1 MRAIREQLQAQ
12 REQAIARWRRHQR
25 AETLLKALARITDRA
40 LRATIAR
47 HPLPPDAALGAVGGY
62 GRGELFPHSD
72 VDVLILLRR
81 PPSSADQEKIEC
93 LVAALWD
100 LGLDLA
106 HSVRT
111 VIECQRQA
119 ANDVTVE
126 TALMELRWV
135 GGDERLIGRL
145 QAIMQRQ
152 RDPRAFF
159 LAKRAEQQQ
168 RHARHENTPYALE
181 PNCKESPGGL
191 RDLAVI
197 QWVAQAA
204 GIGRDW
210 RSIVATD
217 LLDQAEYRALRR
229 AELAFKRL
237 RIELHLL
244 AGRRED
250 RVLFD
255 FQPQLAQIYG
265 FEPMRGRRPSEL
277 LMQRYYWAARI
288 VSLLNRLF
296 MQALEEHLFP
306 PPPSATR
313 VIDQDFIQ
321 VRNRLDI
328 RQPDAFIQRPA
339 LLLDAI
345 ILMQERAELEGMTA
359 AMMRAMWQARKRIDA
374 GFRRDP
380 ENRRR
385 FMRILRHPTGALIAL
400 RRMHTLG
407 ILAHYLPEFRRI
419 VGQMQHDLFHVYTVD
434 EHILKVLGHLHRF
447 AGEDAVRDA
456 ALAHRLL
463 RQWPRPWLLDIA
475 ALYHDIA
482 KGQGGDH
489 STLGA
494 LEARRFCRHHELGP
508 ADTELIVFLV
518 EQHLTLSRYAQK
530 RDLADP
536 AVIREF
542 AGIVQTTER
551 LTALYLLTVADIR
564 GTSPKVWNAWKGHL
578 IDSLYQQTAILLGGA
593 PLDDDTLLA
602 NRQQAATTLLRAY
615 RLKDAQRDAFWA
627 QLGTDYFM
635 QHDASDIAWH
645 TYHLHHCPD
654 TPAPVAHGR
663 LLEHGEG
670 IQVMV
675 YAPDR
680 TDLFA
685 DICHYF
691 AECELSVQEARIH
704 TTRHGWALDSFIVLP
719 VTGYAGLR
727 NRIPAVEQELPA
739 ALLQAGSRPHAPFR
753 ARLSRRA
760 RNFPIVPRVDLSA
773 DPQGEDAWRLSLVAA
788 DRRGLL
794 YNLAQTF
801 AQHQVDLRM
810 AKIMTLGDRV
820 EDSFILHSEALH
832 EPRRYQAFERALLDC
847 LSSNLSPVNIT

>member
-1 MRAIREQLQAQ
+1 MRAIREHLHAQ

-40 LRATIAR
+40 LRATIACY
-47 HPLPPDAALGAVGGY
+47 PLPPDAALGAVGGY

-81 PPSSADQEKIEC
+81 PPGPADQEKIEQ
-93 LVAALWD
+93 LIAALWD
-100 LGLDLA
+100 LGVDLA

-135 GGDERLIGRL
+135 GGDKRLIERL

-159 LAKRAEQQQ
+159 LAKLAEQLQ
-168 RHARHENTPYALE
+168 RHARHENTPYSLE
-181 PNCKESPGGL
+181 PNCKESPGCL
-191 RDLAVI
+191 RDIAVI
-197 QWVAQAA
+197 QWVSQAA

-210 RSIVATD
+210 RSIIATD

-237 RIELHLL
+237 RIELHLM

-250 RVLFD
+250 RLLFD
-255 FQPQLAQIYG
+255 FQPQLAQLYG
-265 FEPMRGRRPSEL
+265 FKSVRGRRPSEL

-288 VSLLNRLF
+288 VSLFNRLF
-296 MQALEEHLFP
+296 MQALEESLFP
-306 PPPSATR
+306 PPLSATR
-313 VIDQDFIQ
+313 VIDQHFVQ

-328 RQPDAFIQRPA
+328 RQPDAFAQRPA
-339 LLLDAI
+339 LLLEAI
-345 ILMQERAELEGMTA
+345 AVLQDRAELEGMTS

-374 GFRRDP
+374 NFRRNPD
-380 ENRRR
+380 NRRLL
-385 FMRILRHPTGALIAL
+385 MRILRHPTGALTAF

-434 EHILKVLGHLHRF
+434 EHILKVIGHLHRF
-447 AGEDAVRDA
+447 ADEDALRDA
-456 ALAHRLL
+456 PLAHKLL
-463 RQWPRPWLLDIA
+463 RQWSKPWILDIA

-494 LEARRFCRHHELGP
+494 KEARRFCRQHELTPG
-508 ADTELIVFLV
+508 DTDLIVFLV
-518 EQHLTLSRYAQK
+518 EHHLALSRYAQK

-536 AVIREF
+536 NVIREF
-542 AGIVQTTER
+542 AGIVQTPER

-602 NRQQAATTLLRAY
+602 SRQHAATKLLRAY
-615 RLKDAQRDAFWA
+615 RLKDAQRDHFWA
-627 QLGTDYFM
+627 QLDTDYFM

-645 TYHLHHCPD
+645 TYHLHACPNN
-654 TPAPVAHGR
+654 TAPIAHGR
-663 LLEHGEG
+663 LLENAEG
-670 IQVMV
+670 MQVMV

-680 TDLFA
+680 ADLFA
-685 DICHYF
+685 DICLYF
-691 AECELSVQEARIH
+691 TEHELSIQEARIH
-704 TTRHGWALDSFIVLP
+704 TTRHGWALDSFVVLP
-719 VTGYAGLR
+719 VTGYAGLY
-727 NRIPAVEQELPA
+727 NRVATVEKELPA
-739 ALLQAGSRPHAPFR
+739 TLQQADAPPHALFR
-753 ARLSRRA
+753 ARPSRRA
-760 RNFPIVPRVDLSA
+760 RTFPIVPRVELSA
-773 DPQGEDAWRLSLVAA
+773 DPQVEDCWRLSLVAA

-801 AQHQVDLRM
+801 TQHKVDLRM

-820 EDSFILHSEALH
+820 EDSFILHSASLNEVS
-832 EPRRYQAFERALLDC
+832 RSQACERAVLAC
-847 LSSNLSPVNIT
+847 LSSNLNS

>member
-1 MRAIREQLQAQ
+1 MRAIREQLHAQ

-25 AETLLKALARITDRA
+25 AETLLKALSRVTDTA
-40 LRATIAR
+40 LRATLIK
-47 HPLPPDAALGAVGGY
+47 HPLPSGAALGAVGGY
-62 GRGELFPHSD
+62 GRGELFPYSD

-81 PPSSADQEKIEC
+81 PASLADQEKLEHLI
-93 LVAALWD
+93 AALWD
-100 LGLDLA
+100 LGLDLS

-111 VIECQRQA
+111 VVECQRQA

-135 GGDERLIGRL
+135 GGDAHLVSRL

-152 RDPRAFF
+152 RDPRTFF

-168 RHARHENTPYALE
+168 RHARYQNTPYALE

-191 RDLAVI
+191 RDLTVI
-197 QWVAQAA
+197 QWMTQAA
-204 GIGRDW
+204 GIGRQW
-210 RSIVATD
+210 REVVAAGFLD
-217 LLDQAEYRALRR
+217 LTEYRALRR

-255 FQPQLAQIYG
+255 MQIRLAQVYG
-265 FEPMRGRRPSEL
+265 FESVRGRRPSEL
-277 LMQRYYWAARI
+277 LMQRYYWAARV
-288 VSLLNRLF
+288 VSLFNRLL

-306 PPPSATR
+306 APPTALR
-313 VIDQDFIQ
+313 VIDRHFKL

-328 RQPDAFIQRPA
+328 RQPEAFIQQPS
-339 LLLDAI
+339 LLLEAI
-345 ILMQERAELEGMTA
+345 ALMQDRADLEGLTA
-359 AMMRAMWQARKRIDA
+359 AMMRAMWQARKRLDA
-374 GFRRDP
+374 SFRRQP
-380 ENRRR
+380 QNRHL
-385 FMRILRHPTGALIAL
+385 FMRILRHPTGALTAL

-407 ILAHYLPEFRRI
+407 LLAHYLPEFRRI

-434 EHILKVLGHLHRF
+434 EHILKVIGHLHRF
-447 AGEDAVRDA
+447 ATEDALHDA

-489 STLGA
+489 SELGA
-494 LEARRFCRHHELGP
+494 RDARRFCRQHELG
-508 ADTELIVFLV
+508 AEDTELIVFLV
-518 EQHLTLSRYAQK
+518 EQHLSLSRYAQK

-536 AVIREF
+536 IVIREF
-542 AGIVQTTER
+542 ADIVRTPER

-564 GTSPKVWNAWKGHL
+564 GTSPKVWNAWKGRL
-578 IDSLYQQTAILLGGA
+578 IDSLYQQTSVLLGGA
-593 PLDDDTLLA
+593 PMDMDTLVA
-602 NRQQAATTLLRAY
+602 RHQQAATALLRAD
-615 RLKDAQRDAFWA
+615 RLTEAQRDVFWA

-645 TYHLHHCPD
+645 TSHLHKCPD
-654 TPAPVAHGR
+654 TPIPVACCR
-663 LLEHGEG
+663 MLEHGEG
-670 IQVMV
+670 MQVMV

-680 TDLFA
+680 ADLFA

-719 VTGYAGLR
+719 VTGDAGLR
-727 NRIPAVEQELPA
+727 SRIPSVERDLPA
-739 ALLQAGSRPHAPFR
+739 ALMRAGEPPRPPFR
-753 ARLSRRA
+753 ARPSRRA
-760 RNFPIVPRVDLSA
+760 RSFPIVPRIELSA
-773 DPQGEDAWRLSLVAA
+773 NPHVEDNWRLSLVAA

-801 AQHQVDLRM
+801 AQYQVDLRM

-820 EDSFILHSEALH
+820 EDSFTLHSEALQD
-832 EPRRYQAFERALLDC
+832 PRRQQAFERAVLEC
-847 LSSNLSPVNIT
+847 LSSNLVN

>member
-12 REQAIARWRRHQR
+12 RELAIARWRRHQR
-25 AETLLKALARITDRA
+25 AETLLKALASITDRA
-40 LRATIAR
+40 LRTTLAL
-47 HPLPPDAALGAVGGY
+47 HPLPTGAALGAVGGY
-62 GRGELFPHSD
+62 GRGELFPYSD
-72 VDVLILLRR
+72 VDVLVLLRR
-81 PPSSADQEKIEC
+81 PAEAADQEKLERLI
-93 LVAALWD
+93 AALWD

-135 GGDERLIGRL
+135 GGDASLIGRL

-152 RDPRAFF
+152 RDPRSFF

-168 RHARHENTPYALE
+168 RHARHQNTPYALE

-191 RDLAVI
+191 RDLTVI
-197 QWVAQAA
+197 QWMTQAA
-204 GIGRDW
+204 GIGRQW
-210 RSIVATD
+210 REIVAAGFLD
-217 LLDQAEYRALRR
+217 LAEYRALRR

-255 FQPQLAQIYG
+255 MQPRLAQVYG
-265 FEPMRGRRPSEL
+265 FEALRGRRPSEL
-277 LMQRYYWAARI
+277 LMQRYYWAAR
-288 VSLLNRLF
+288 VLSLFNLLL

-306 PPPSATR
+306 APPHAVR
-313 VIDQDFIQ
+313 VIDRNFMQ
-321 VRNRLDI
+321 VRSRLDI
-328 RQPDAFIQRPA
+328 RRPDAFLKQPA
-339 LLLDAI
+339 LLLEAI
-345 ILMQERAELEGMTA
+345 AVMQDRVELEGMTA

-374 GFRRDP
+374 SFRRQT
-380 ENRRR
+380 ENRRQ
-385 FMRILRHPTGALIAL
+385 FMRILRHPTGALTAL

-407 ILAHYLPEFRRI
+407 LLAHYLPEFRRI

-434 EHILKVLGHLHRF
+434 EHILKVIGHLHRF
-447 AGEDAVRDA
+447 ADEDALHDA

-463 RQWPRPWLLDIA
+463 HQWSRPWLLDIA

-489 STLGA
+489 SELGA
-494 LEARRFCRHHELGP
+494 QEARRFCRHHELEA
-508 ADTELIVFLV
+508 ADTELIIFLV

-536 AVIREF
+536 AVVREF
-542 AGIVQTTER
+542 ADIIQTPER
-551 LTALYLLTVADIR
+551 LNALYLLTVADIR
-564 GTSPKVWNAWKGHL
+564 GTSPKVWNAWKGSL

-593 PLDDDTLLA
+593 PLDADTLLA
-602 NRQQAATTLLRAY
+602 HRQQAATALLRAY

-645 TYHLHHCPD
+645 TYHLHACPD
-654 TPAPVAHGR
+654 TAVPVAHGR
-663 LLEHGEG
+663 MLSHGEG
-670 IQVMV
+670 MQVMV

-680 TDLFA
+680 ADLFA

-704 TTRHGWALDSFIVLP
+704 TTRHGWALDSFVVLP
-719 VTGYAGLR
+719 ATSDAGLR
-727 NRIPAVEQELPA
+727 SRIPVVEHDLPA
-739 ALLQAGSRPHAPFR
+739 SLLRAGEQPRVPFR
-753 ARLSRRA
+753 ARPSRRA
-760 RNFPIVPRVDLSA
+760 RSFPIVPRIELNP
-773 DPQGEDAWRLSLVAA
+773 DPRVEDNWRLSLVAA

-820 EDSFILHSEALH
+820 EDSFILHSEALK
-832 EPRRYQAFERALLDC
+832 EPRRNQAFERAVLDC
-847 LSSNLSPVNIT
+847 LSSNLVN